1 LGAVLLSF
9 IVPAYNEE
17 VMIGA
22 TVRALHASARA
33 LGERYE
39 VIVVDDASTDR
50 TADIARGNG
59 AAVVSANLRQISA
72 VRNAGAR
79 AARGDPL
86 IFVDADTLIPEA
98 PLRAMLQALARGAVG
113 GGARVRFDGQGI
125 GAWKRWFG
133 EASCWLVFR
142 LGFAGGCFLFARR
155 AAFEAAG
162 GFDERYFAS
171 EEIHLRLAL
180 AKLGRFAMVPDAVIT
195 SGRKLRL
202 FTAGQILRQLFR
214 LATRGLPAVRHRE
227 GLDFWYNGRREAT
240 DLRPP
245 LNGGSR

>member
-1 LGAVLLSF
+1 VLISF

-50 TADIARGNG
+50 TADIAHGNG
-59 AAVVSANLRQISA
+59 ALVVRANLRQISA

-79 AARGDPL
+79 AARGDLL
-86 IFVDADTLIPEA
+86 IFVDADTLIPDA
-98 PLRAMLQALARGAVG
+98 PLRAMLEALERGAVG
-113 GGARVRFDGQGI
+113 GGARVRFDRHGI

-133 EASCWLVFR
+133 EAGCWLVFR

-171 EEIHLRLAL
+171 EEIHLKLAL

-214 LATRGLPAVRHRE
+214 LATRGLPAVRRRE

>member
-1 LGAVLLSF
+1 VLISF

-50 TADIARGNG
+50 TADIAHGNG
-59 AAVVSANLRQISA
+59 PRWCAQTCARSRRSATP
-72 VRNAGAR
+72 AR
-79 AARGDPL
+79 ARRAGDLL

-98 PLRAMLQALARGAVG
+98 PLRAMLEALARGAVG
-113 GGARVRFDGQGI
+113 GGARVRFDRHGI
-125 GAWKRWFG
+125 DAWKRWFG
-133 EASCWLVFR
+133 EAGCWLVFR

-171 EEIHLRLAL
+171 EEIHLKLAL

-202 FTAGQILRQLFR
+202 FSAGQILRQLFR
-214 LATRGLPAVRHRE
+214 LATRGLAGGAPP
-227 GLDFWYNGRREAT
+227 RRPRLLVQRAPRG
-240 DLRPP
+240 D
-245 LNGGSR
+245 

>member
-1 LGAVLLSF
+1 VLISF

-22 TVRALHASARA
+22 TVRALGASARA
-33 LGERYE
+33 LNEPFE
-39 VIVVDDASTDR
+39 VIVVDDASTDA
-50 TADIARGNG
+50 TAEIAR
-59 AAVVSANLRQISA
+59 AQRASVVSVSLRKISA

-79 AARGDPL
+79 VAKGDL
-86 IFVDADTLIPEA
+86 LVFVDADTLVPEA
-98 PLRAMLQALARGAVG
+98 SLRGMLAALAGGAIA
-113 GGARVRFDGQGI
+113 GGARVRFDGHGI
-125 GAWKRWFG
+125 GASARALG
-133 EASCWLVFR
+133 EIGCWALFH

-155 AAFEAAG
+155 TAFEAAG

-171 EEIHLRLAL
+171 EEIHMKLAL
-180 AKLGRFAMVPDAVIT
+180 GRLGRFAMVPAAVIT

-202 FTAGQILRQLFR
+202 FTGGQILRQVLR
-214 LATRGLPAVRHRE
+214 LAVRGLAAVRRRE

-245 LNGGSR
+245 LKGGSP

>member
-1 LGAVLLSF
+1 MLISF

-22 TVRALHASARA
+22 TLRALSASARA
-33 LGERYE
+33 LNEPFE
-39 VIVVDDASTDR
+39 VIVVDDASTDA
-50 TADIARGNG
+50 TATVARAQG
-59 AAVVSANLRQISA
+59 ASVLGVNLRKISA

-79 AARGDPL
+79 IAKGDL
-86 IFVDADTLIPEA
+86 LVFVDADTLVPEA
-98 PLRAMLQALARGAVG
+98 SLRGMLAALAGGAIA
-113 GGARVRFDGQGI
+113 GGARVRFDGHGI
-125 GAWKRWFG
+125 GAWARALG
-133 EASCWLVFR
+133 EIGCWVLFH

-171 EEIHLRLAL
+171 EEIHMKLAL
-180 AKLGRFAMVPDAVIT
+180 GRLGRFAMVPEAVIT

-202 FTAGQILRQLFR
+202 FTGGQILRQVLW
-214 LATRGLPAVRHRE
+214 LAMRGLAAVRRRE
-227 GLDFWYNGRREAT
+227 GLDFWYNGRRETT

-245 LNGGSR
+245 LKGGSS